1 MWKLQAEIC
10 LCPQSLN
17 FHETITQQIFAITVM
32 NVIHMGWKMK
42 KISDTEL
49 IQVS

>member
-1 MWKLQAEIC
+1 
-10 LCPQSLN
+10 
-17 FHETITQQIFAITVM
+17 
-32 NVIHMGWKMK
+32 MK